1 MEREED
7 KVWQAQLDIGG
18 QIDAGIERILQ
29 LHLQEMF
36 NVNTVG
42 ALPFFVQFC
51 SRPCGIRLCLL
62 FAAAD
67 GLIA

>member
-18 QIDAGIERILQ
+18 QINAGIDRILQ

-42 ALPFFVQFC
+42 ALPFFC
-51 SRPCGIRLCLL
+51 SIL
-62 FAAAD
+62 FASVWHP
-67 GLIA
+67 LMSFVRSS